1 MKRECEEWLC
11 YTYDNIT
18 SHFSCLLFMETKEGG
33 GKQNQMKSPS
43 NLIWPNR
50 YCHFAHAEM
59 ATCMSYWNVRDS
71 GNLPPAPKTSCRQ
84 ESTQISPS
92 PCPSACTALSD
103 FMHDSS
109 GGQTHTYTHTHT
121 HTHTQNT
128 HTLYSVLFHHWVK
141 HHMYLLNN
149 VSFSPI
155 RSQVPQDQERY
166 LFFSLLYP

>member
-50 YCHFAHAEM
+50 YCHFDHAEM
-59 ATCMSYWNVRDS
+59 ATCMSYWNVQDS
-71 GNLPPAPKTSCRQ
+71 GNLPPAPKTSCCQ

-92 PCPSACTALSD
+92 PCPSARTALSD

-109 GGQTHTYTHTHT
+109 GGQTHTYTYTHTHT
-121 HTHTQNT
+121 HTHT
-128 HTLYSVLFHHWVK
+128 HTLYSMLFHRWVK
-141 HHMYLLNN
+141 HHVYLLNN
-149 VSFSPI
+149 VSLSPI